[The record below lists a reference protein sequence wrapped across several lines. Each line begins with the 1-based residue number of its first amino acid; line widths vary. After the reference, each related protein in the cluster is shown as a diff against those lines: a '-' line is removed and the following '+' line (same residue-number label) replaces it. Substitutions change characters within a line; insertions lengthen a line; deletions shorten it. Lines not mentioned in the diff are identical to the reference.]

1 MLVFPGLHRARA
13 GATIGLTR
21 RFAGL
26 PDRDVARLRERIAD
40 QLGTEVE
47 IVSKPSGKGKLV
59 IYFSSNDSFNGLL
72 GRLQLTTALDE
83 ESA

>member
-1 MLVFPGLHRARA
+1 MNKPLKEIAA
-13 GATIGLTR
+13 AATR
-21 RFAGL
+21 RFNGIA
-26 PDRDVARLRERIAD
+26 DRDVARLRERIAD

-59 IYFSSNDSFNGLL
+59 IYFSNNDSFTGLL

-83 ESA
+83 ESV